1 MTIKPK
7 HDPAQRISVLNLGM
21 RSYGAMQLMI
31 AEAVQVTTRLTPDEM
46 RELAARLIAVADEV
60 QGITKSDTPAA
71 A

>member
-31 AEAVQVTTRLTPDEM
+31 AETVQVTTRYTPDEM
-46 RELAARLIAVADEV
+46 RELAARLLAVADEV
-60 QGITKSDTPAA
+60 QGITKSDKPAA

>member
-46 RELAARLIAVADEV
+46 RELAARLLSVADEV
-60 QGITKSDTPAA
+60 RGITKSDTPAA